1 MPTSFLDTVKVN
13 TVRCKPNRSD
23 YEMEL
28 PGVAVW
34 MFVCFCAS
42 VAGYPNGKVR
52 EACTSM
58 VPCHGGS
65 PQLSPEHT
73 ITVNGTEF
81 KPGDNI
87 EVHLSGPD
95 FEGFFIQAR
104 DAEHLDSPAVGSFVL
119 ADRRRSQ
126 LLTCGRTKNSAVSH
140 TSKAKK
146 EDIKVYWIAP
156 GDAPKHVQFLAT
168 VVKKYRIFWVKI
180 PGPIVSQPDVLS
192 PTPPLHATSEA
203 MSTSHPVSYISKPFS
218 ALSCGITK
226 FCIRN
231 PTNCDPGSASCFFLS
246 FQQEESSVLIE
257 MSGPSEGYLAF
268 AFSHDQWMG
277 GDDAYLCVNEDHR
290 VHVSTALLKE
300 RSHPLLDSENAVED
314 VSWRLADGVLQCSF
328 RRNIHLPAYT
338 GRFNLDTSYYIFLA
352 DGEASEGGLIY
363 KHGRQPLVTKGLYNV
378 TGLPQDIG
386 GSRAPS
392 LIKAHGA
399 LMFVAW
405 ITTVSIGVIV
415 ARFFK
420 PVWSHSF
427 LLGKEL
433 WFQVHRML
441 MLTTV
446 MLTSISFVLPF
457 VYRGGWSH
465 RCKVVTMF
473 LGMDLPA
480 LDLPDPWDTY
490 AMIGFVAWHVGTDVL
505 LEIHSYCLIRKVEV
519 IEDDRVQILQSLT
532 SAEAEGHLFKQIVLT
547 IYVCGNIVFLVA
559 FLIAINQMRLG
570 HNIISILIHS
580 FLLCINARML
590 LENMMGTVVVFV
602 SKRPVTAP
610 DGRRCPGCS
619 VSVRGLG
626 RLKP

>member
-1 MPTSFLDTVKVN
+1 
-13 TVRCKPNRSD
+13 
-23 YEMEL
+23 MEL
-28 PGVAVW
+28 PAFAVW
-34 MFVCFCAS
+34 MFVCLCVS
-42 VAGYPNGKVR
+42 VVGYPNGKVR

-73 ITVNGTEF
+73 ITVNRTEF

-140 TSKAKK
+140 TSKVKK
-146 EDIKVYWIAP
+146 KDVKVYWIAP

-192 PTPPLHATSEA
+192 PTPPLYATSVA
-203 MSTSHPVSYISKPFS
+203 VSTSHPVSYISKPFS
-218 ALSCGITK
+218 ASSCGIMK

-231 PTNCDPGSASCFFLS
+231 PKNCNPGSASCFFLS
-246 FQQEESSVLIE
+246 FQQEESSVFIE

-290 VHVSTALLKE
+290 VRVSTAWLKE
-300 RSHPLLDSENAVED
+300 RSHPLLDSENALED
-314 VSWRLADGVLQCSF
+314 VAWRLADGVLQCSF
-328 RRNIHLPAYT
+328 RRSIRLPAYE

-352 DGEASEGGLIY
+352 DGEASEGGLLY
-363 KHGRQPLVTKGLYNV
+363 KHRRQPLVTDGLYNV

-386 GSRAPS
+386 GSRAPR

-457 VYRGGWSH
+457 VYRGGWSQQAGFH
-465 RCKVVTMF
+465 PYLGCAVMALTIFQPLMAGFRPSRHAPRRQLFNWFHWSTGTTARILAVVTMF

-505 LEIHSYCLIRKVEV
+505 LEIHSYCLVRKAEV

-532 SAEAEGHLFKQIVLT
+532 SAEAEGRLFKQMVLT

-559 FLIAINQMRLG
+559 FLIAINQ
-570 HNIISILIHS
+570 
-580 FLLCINARML
+580 
-590 LENMMGTVVVFV
+590 V
-602 SKRPVTAP
+602 
-610 DGRRCPGCS
+610 
-619 VSVRGLG
+619 
-626 RLKP
+626 